1 MNLRPLS
8 YFLTLVL
15 CLLFAAS
22 CSQQKTYK
30 IGVSQCSSDD
40 WRTKMN
46 HEIEREMMLHEDA
59 VVEIRS
65 ADDSNQKQIA
75 DIAYFVENGFDIII
89 VAPNEATELTPVI
102 DRVYAAGMPV
112 IIFDRDILSDSYTA
126 RIGVDNVALGR
137 AAARY
142 ALNIT
147 PAAPSAVEIY
157 GLPGSTPAEDR
168 HRGFT
173 DEFTARGGTLAASAP
188 GNWNPRDGRRAA
200 DSILAAHPGVDLV
213 YAHNDRMA
221 IAAAEVADSLGIR
234 NKLKIIGIDAAPAIG
249 IQAVADSVIDATFLY
264 PTDGHRL
271 VRTALAILRG
281 EPFDREQ
288 SLPLASAVDAS
299 NADILLLQNET
310 LADETRKMAVLKS
323 NIDAYWARH
332 SAQTTLFYACIV
344 IIVLLV
350 GLVFLVL
357 RAYWQRRRHRALLEE
372 QYHTIEAERDKQ
384 KELNRRLEEATQS
397 KLMFFTNV
405 SHDLRTPLALIAE
418 PVAQLAASPAL
429 GEHDHTLAKIAD
441 KNVHILRRL
450 INQILDFRKFENGKL
465 DLSLAEI
472 DLGKAVSEWAESFA
486 NLGRRRGL
494 KLNIIPADTP
504 LVAAV
509 DPEKMERV
517 LFNLLSNAFKY
528 TPAGG
533 EVTVT
538 CGRRDDNV
546 FFSVADTGE
555 GISERDL
562 GNIFERFFQ
571 VDKVHPNGSGIGLSL
586 CKAFVELHGGTI
598 SVESRL
604 REGSVFTVT
613 LPVRHVADKPVE
625 IHKAMPDDEIEAELD
640 VIDTQTDFDNGRPL
654 LLVIDDNADMRRLI
668 AALLGAEYNIIEAPN
683 GAEGL
688 RRAARHVPDLIICDM
703 MMPVMDGLECCHRLK
718 EELSTSHI
726 PVLMLTACSM
736 EQQRVQGYES
746 GVDGYLSKP
755 FSADVLAARCRALIA
770 NRKRI
775 QQLYQT
781 TTATPVRTP
790 ANPRP
795 QPQANTDIDSDFYN
809 RFLEIF
815 GRTMADAST
824 SVDTIASEMGLER
837 SQFYRK
843 IKALTNYS
851 PVELIRRL
859 RLQEGRRLLTSTE
872 KTVSEIAYETG
883 FSTPAYFTKCYREA
897 YGETPSETHSK
908 LTPNNL

>member
-15 CLLFAAS
+15 CLLVAAS

-168 HRGFT
+168 HRGFA

-234 NKLKIIGIDAAPAIG
+234 NSLKIIGIDAAPAIG

-281 EPFDREQ
+281 EPFEREQ

-310 LADETRKMAVLKS
+310 LADETQKMAVLKS

-357 RAYWQRRRHRALLEE
+357 RAYWQRRRHHALLEE

-418 PVAQLAASPAL
+418 PVAQLAASHAL

-472 DLGKAVSEWAESFA
+472 DLGKAVVEWAESFA

-494 KLNIIPADTP
+494 KLNIVPADTP
-504 LVAAV
+504 LLAAV

-538 CGRRDDNV
+538 CGRSGDSV

-613 LPVRHVADKPVE
+613 LPLRHVADKPVE

-640 VIDTQTDFDNGRPL
+640 VIDTHTDFDNGRPL

-718 EELSTSHI
+718 EELTTSHI
-726 PVLMLTACSM
+726 PVLMLTACSLD
-736 EQQRVQGYES
+736 QQRVQGYES

-775 QQLYQT
+775 QQLYRT

-795 QPQANTDIDSDFYN
+795 QPQANSDIDSDFYN

-859 RLQEGRRLLTSTE
+859 RLREGRRLLTSTE

-897 YGETPSETHSK
+897 YGETPSETRSK
-908 LTPNNL
+908 LTPNNS